1 MPFELGELLFLMV
14 AFAAYF
20 VGTVLG
26 FASSVLSVTFGA
38 LLLPLDVVLAVVAPL
53 NVALSGYIA
62 IRHRHHTLW
71 RALFRRILPLVG
83 LGVPFGLLLFNLRG
97 LGWLRFGLGAFVF
110 VLAALQLWSALGRVS
125 ERGTL
130 GAGVSAAMLFG
141 GGLMHGLYGTGGP
154 MIVYVLGREIE
165 DKGAFRSTVATMF
178 IPMTMALIVDYA
190 LVDMFTPRVLSLIAW
205 SVIPVL
211 GGVWLGEWAHRRFD
225 NESFKL
231 AVWVLLLIGG
241 IILTVT
247 ALARM

>member
-1 MPFELGELLFLMV
+1 
-14 AFAAYF
+14 
-20 VGTVLG
+20 
-26 FASSVLSVTFGA
+26 
-38 LLLPLDVVLAVVAPL
+38 
-53 NVALSGYIA
+53 
-62 IRHRHHTLW
+62 
-71 RALFRRILPLVG
+71 
-83 LGVPFGLLLFNLRG
+83 
-97 LGWLRFGLGAFVF
+97 
-110 VLAALQLWSALGRVS
+110 
-125 ERGTL
+125 
-130 GAGVSAAMLFG
+130 
-141 GGLMHGLYGTGGP
+141 

-205 SVIPVL
+205 SVVPVL
-211 GGVWLGEWAHRRFD
+211 GGVWLGEWAHGRFD